1 MAKWKVSPGSV
12 NNSLHGA
19 ISYDDHESFW
29 QVEQDETPYIDMV
42 KEEQQTHSSR
52 HTHHKK
58 FATIPDIVAMELLT
72 KYNLDIHDPAF
83 MQDKAALKRLKHIIM
98 WDYPYLVVNKA

>member
-1 MAKWKVSPGSV
+1 MAKWKVRPGSV
-12 NNSLHGA
+12 GNTLSGA
-19 ISYDDHESFW
+19 ISYDNHESNW
-29 QVEQDETPYIDMV
+29 QVEQDEKPFIDMI
-42 KEEQQTHSSR
+42 KDEQQTHSSS

-72 KYNLDIHDPAF
+72 KYNLDIHDPNF
-83 MQDKAALKRLKHIIM
+83 MSDKAALKRLKHIIM